1 MNCRKKR
8 LEQMFSDDRENLEEE
23 ILNLEDDQCLKVRG
37 KVIAKT
43 RINCTLPN
51 YPTTHRVNINKEF

>member
-23 ILNLEDDQCLKVRG
+23 ILNLEDDQCLNVRE
-37 KVIAKT
+37 KT
-43 RINCTLPN
+43 
-51 YPTTHRVNINKEF
+51 HSKNKN

>member
-8 LEQMFSDDRENLEEE
+8 LEQMFSDERE
-23 ILNLEDDQCLKVRG
+23 NLEDDQCLKVRG
-37 KVIAKT
+37 KFIAKT